1 MTLDPIFQTAAFVSA
16 KPKRC
21 SAALAA
27 GAKPES
33 NSALVKLSV
42 HTTDSCWVCVEGPN
56 SILAVN

>member
-42 HTTDSCWVCVEGPN
+42 HTTDSC
-56 SILAVN
+56 